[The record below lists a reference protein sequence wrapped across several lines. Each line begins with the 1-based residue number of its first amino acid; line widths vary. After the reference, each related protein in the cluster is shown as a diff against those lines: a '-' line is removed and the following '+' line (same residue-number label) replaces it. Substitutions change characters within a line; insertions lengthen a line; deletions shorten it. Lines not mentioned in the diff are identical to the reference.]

1 MSRTR
6 PSATLPLRYNASDPA
21 TFTLDRIALGWGDP
35 KLAQQQA
42 AKISA
47 QMRAKNQSR

>member
-6 PSATLPLRYNASDPA
+6 PSATLPLRFDASDPA
-21 TFTLDRIALGWGDP
+21 TFTLDRIAPGSRDP

-47 QMRAKNQSR
+47 EIRAKNQSR